1 MAIRNI
7 LIVESFNDKSFIE
20 LLLSDLNLT
29 QNTLTEAIEIIDLH
43 KFPDPDNPV
52 NELRGKK
59 NIGKRLSSLYID
71 LRNRTDYKDVNKVG
85 IILDMDDDTMEQNLE
100 LVNTAIEY
108 AFRINAG
115 LSSESQQTMIEIPL
129 DRLNEFTIEISCFF
143 TKGLAGKGN
152 LETILYEIRRNPD
165 IPVPYADCLALWRD
179 CVSSSDSRIQ
189 VSPGVYQK
197 MWADNFLRAKAYE
210 LSSKDRKSII
220 NDFEDK
226 KHRIIERLG
235 KEIFDLNHAALAS
248 MRTYL
253 SLFKD

>member
-20 LLLSDLNLT
+20 LLLSDLKLT
-29 QNTLTEAIEIIDLH
+29 KNTLTEIIEIIDLH
-43 KFPDPDNPV
+43 KFPDPDNPA

-59 NIGKRLSSLYID
+59 NIGKRLNALSRDI
-71 LRNRTDYKDVNKVG
+71 RTRADYKDVSKVG
-85 IILDMDDDTMEQNLE
+85 VILDMDSDTPEQNLK
-100 LVNTAIEY
+100 LVNEAIEY
-108 AFRINAG
+108 AFKTKVN
-115 LSSESQQTMIEIPL
+115 LTDESEEVTIEIPL
-129 DRLNEFTIEISCFF
+129 DRLNTFPIEVSCFF
-143 TKGLAGKGN
+143 TKDQTGEGN
-152 LETILYEIRRNPD
+152 LETLLYEIRRNPD

-179 CVSSSDSRIQ
+179 CVSSSASPIQ
-189 VSPGVYQK
+189 VAPGVFQK

-210 LSSKDRKSII
+210 LSSKDRKRIL

-235 KEIFDLNHAALAS
+235 KEIFDLSHPGLNS
-248 MRTYL
+248 MKDYL